1 MFNFIKSN
9 SQIFFGFIFGMYFLF
24 TLSNAVDINNTVSIA
39 VLLTIIIYIQSIGT
53 FFYFYKKNGKPRL
66 QDWIRVGLFITLV
79 LDFMKIVNK
88 ANGQDSITFI
98 VNSVSLNDSSFV
110 LIIIIF
116 AFISLDFAW
125 ITYNTFKKN
134 KPSNEQF
141 IINRKDWI
149 FIILIVS
156 TLFQSYLLFSGVTG
170 FGSKQSSGILS
181 LIKMISEYLNPFALI
196 ISAYI
201 IFIENT
207 NNTKYKLIF
216 YFALLIQVF
225 TGFLSGMKENALE
238 PILYTIIVFL
248 IAGKRIPKNII
259 FIGLFALVIL
269 YPINNAYREVISN
282 PYLNKGS
289 SIVNMARAI
298 KKVLTQPLDE
308 TLLGGVESYADRGS
322 MFPFLIYVTNIEEKW
337 TYYKNMTR
345 YATLPINWIIP
356 RALWEDKPR
365 ADIGGT
371 LYILIT
377 NNKDTNTA
385 ITATSIGWAYLE
397 GGILYIF
404 FIFVILGLIF
414 EFIDNKNIKKPIFLI
429 FYIVLLHKAIKPEWD
444 PYFMISS
451 LIPMIILYWGLLKLI
466 GQTRITNEN

>member
-181 LIKMISEYLNPFALI
+181 LVKMISEYLNPFALI

-259 FIGLFALVIL
+259 FIGLFALAIL

-289 SIVNMARAI
+289 SIVNMSRAI

-337 TYYKNMTR
+337 TEIVSDIVRFCKEFELRTDIYISEIKDLLSYYTKEYVASGSDTNPQIYYALTKMPLQIMEQIYLNKYHDFKNNIDNEINGIIEVM
-345 YATLPINWIIP
+345 LPDKKAEIIP
-356 RALWEDKPR
+356 EK
-365 ADIGGT
+365 
-371 LYILIT
+371 T
-377 NNKDTNTA
+377 NNKYIIIGFINTF
-385 ITATSIGWAYLE
+385 GNL
-397 GGILYIF
+397 
-404 FIFVILGLIF
+404 
-414 EFIDNKNIKKPIFLI
+414 
-429 FYIVLLHKAIKPEWD
+429 
-444 PYFMISS
+444 
-451 LIPMIILYWGLLKLI
+451 
-466 GQTRITNEN
+466 